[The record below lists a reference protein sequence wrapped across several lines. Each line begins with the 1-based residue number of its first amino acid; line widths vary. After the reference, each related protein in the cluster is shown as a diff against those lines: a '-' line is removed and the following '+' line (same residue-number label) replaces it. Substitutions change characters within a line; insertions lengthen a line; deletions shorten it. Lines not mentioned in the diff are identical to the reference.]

1 MKRTINL
8 PSFTG
13 TYDSVWND
21 DDNWY
26 YEMENEYKV
35 QHLNDWS
42 FDFEA
47 YKKDLGEGYTNF
59 IAGLYRNHIYEGL
72 TLSFNGMWSPKYYN
86 YSTDQIYATLDVEND
101 DEFIAK
107 VLELMDANKE
117 RLSKIIKE
125 NHTSYDGFISFM
137 ENKFDYWK
145 EHLLDE
151 DEMYLDYALAY
162 LVYILGKYEGDSL
175 EIEAYYHVDVYYGS
189 YWHPNTEEAKKEW
202 EEICAKGL

>member
-1 MKRTINL
+1 
-8 PSFTG
+8 
-13 TYDSVWND
+13 
-21 DDNWY
+21 
-26 YEMENEYKV
+26 MEHEYKV
-35 QHLNDWS
+35 QHLDDWS

-47 YKKDLGEGYTNF
+47 YKKDLGEGYTDF
-59 IAGLYRNHIYEGL
+59 IAGLYRSLIYDGL
-72 TLSFNGMWSPKYYN
+72 TLSFNEMWSPKYYN
-86 YSTDQIYATLDVEND
+86 YSTDQIYATLEVEND

-125 NHTSYDGFISFM
+125 NHTSYDGFVSFM

-151 DEMYLDYALAY
+151 GEMYLDYALAY
-162 LVYILGKYEGDSL
+162 LAYILGEYEEGSL
-175 EIEAYYHVDVYYGS
+175 EIEAYYCVDLYYGS